1 MSTQS
6 SGSPALEPLLLRTDS
21 QGIVTLRLNRPGQFN
36 ALSEALLAALQA
48 QIDALAGDASLRCVV
63 LEASGRAFSAG
74 HDLREMRS
82 QPSLDYYRELFR
94 KCGAVMQ
101 GLQALPVPVI
111 AKVRGIATAAGCQ
124 LVASCDL
131 AICADDARFAVS
143 GINVGLFCA
152 TPAVALSRNV
162 SAKRAFDMLVTGR
175 FIDAATAADWGL
187 VNDAVPADQLD
198 ARVAELAAEILS
210 KSPAAIRHGKRM
222 FYKQRQ
228 MALADAYDYAGD
240 VMARNMMEETPPRA
254 STPSCKARA
263 AGAAWP
269 ERPRGSGQPA
279 HAQPP
284 AAAVITT
291 HTGDQRAYTSRPNSN
306 RASPKSAGPRMADV
320 HTGSYRADSST
331 PTTAAFTPASMLR
344 TPGRRRSPSQN
355 GIAPASS
362 KAPGRKIIAS
372 MLRPL
377 IQPIQPPA
385 VLRSHAQKRGKGE
398 QGPRHGLRRA
408 IARQEIRLR
417 HHAAGHRRGFQ
428 HGQHHMPATEN
439 QRAGPVEACEL
450 RGQGRGGVLGQDRQ
464 ADQQGREQSQQHPSR
479 AAPHALRRLSEQGRG
494 GSCSTAAPTTAPRAM
509 AASCP
514 GAEGKARVISAAA
527 QAMPARIRSGQS
539 VRPMPHTACAMT
551 ATAATFRPWITA
563 EPDNQP
569 KCASPRAN
577 SISAMAEGSVNASQ
591 AASMP
596 AQPARFS
603 PIAMPTWLLAG
614 PGRNWHSATRSE

>member
-6 SGSPALEPLLLRTDS
+6 SASPALEPLLLRTDS

-101 GLQALPVPVI
+101 GLRPARAGHRQ
-111 AKVRGIATAAGCQ
+111 VRGIATAAGCQ

-240 VMARNMMEETPPRA
+240 VMARNMMDEDAAEGIDA
-254 STPSCKARA
+254 FLQKRA
-263 AGAAWP
+263 ALARAWP
-269 ERPRGSGQPA
+269 ERPRADQASQPS
-279 HAQPP
+279 AQPP

-320 HTGSYRADSST
+320 HTGRT
-331 PTTAAFTPASMLR
+331 GPTAARRP
-344 TPGRRRSPSQN
+344 RRRSRR
-355 GIAPASS
+355 PACC
-362 KAPGRKIIAS
+362 A
-372 MLRPL
+372 RP
-377 IQPIQPPA
+377 
-385 VLRSHAQKRGKGE
+385 
-398 QGPRHGLRRA
+398 
-408 IARQEIRLR
+408 
-417 HHAAGHRRGFQ
+417 AAG
-428 HGQHHMPATEN
+428 A
-439 QRAGPVEACEL
+439 
-450 RGQGRGGVLGQDRQ
+450 
-464 ADQQGREQSQQHPSR
+464 
-479 AAPHALRRLSEQGRG
+479 
-494 GSCSTAAPTTAPRAM
+494 
-509 AASCP
+509 
-514 GAEGKARVISAAA
+514 
-527 QAMPARIRSGQS
+527 
-539 VRPMPHTACAMT
+539 VRPRTASRRP
-551 ATAATFRPWITA
+551 AARRPA
-563 EPDNQP
+563 GRS
-569 KCASPRAN
+569 SPAC
-577 SISAMAEGSVNASQ
+577 
-591 AASMP
+591 
-596 AQPARFS
+596 
-603 PIAMPTWLLAG
+603 
-614 PGRNWHSATRSE
+614 